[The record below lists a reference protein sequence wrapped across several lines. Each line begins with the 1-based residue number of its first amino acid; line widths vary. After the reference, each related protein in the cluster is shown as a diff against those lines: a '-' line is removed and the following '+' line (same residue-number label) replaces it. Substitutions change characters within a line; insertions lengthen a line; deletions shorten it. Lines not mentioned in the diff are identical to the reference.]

1 MKIAGIQHE
10 IIWENP
16 KANFS
21 NLQPMINEAAEKEAE
36 LIVLSELF
44 STGFSMDTPQIG
56 EMSDGPS
63 VSFLS
68 QQACRIGIPICGSV
82 PLCETPSLNPTN
94 CLIVAHPDGSID
106 KYAKKHLFSF
116 AGEDKYYAAGT
127 SSLTLQIGDI
137 RISFF
142 VCFDLRFAPEFWN
155 LADETDLF
163 VIVAN
168 WPEERCSHWKYL
180 LRARAIEN
188 QSYVLG
194 VNRVGDGNGISYSG
208 DSCLIDPLGEN
219 VVEASPNLPSIIL
232 GEIDK
237 QVVVDT
243 RHRFPF
249 LNDR

>member
-1 MKIAGIQHE
+1 MA
-10 IIWENP
+10 
-16 KANFS
+16 
-21 NLQPMINEAAEKEAE
+21 
-36 LIVLSELF
+36 
-44 STGFSMDTPQIG
+44 
-56 EMSDGPS
+56 
-63 VSFLS
+63 
-68 QQACRIGIPICGSV
+68 
-82 PLCETPSLNPTN
+82 
-94 CLIVAHPDGSID
+94 
-106 KYAKKHLFSF
+106 
-116 AGEDKYYAAGT
+116 
-127 SSLTLQIGDI
+127 
-137 RISFF
+137 ISFF

-155 LADETDLF
+155 LAHETDLF